1 MKLGLEYIIS
11 VILSTIIPHGEAKVS
26 LDVYKSV
33 RSAKGSC
40 NIPKISQISDRLD
53 DCIGQQPLI
62 PLLQTP

>member
-11 VILSTIIPHGEAKVS
+11 VILSTIIPHGEANVS
-26 LDVYKSV
+26 LADYKSV
-33 RSAKGSC
+33 KSAIGSC
-40 NIPKISQISDRLD
+40 NIPKNSRISDRLD